1 MQTEKK
7 AIRLTNKTAIALR
20 RTAKKV
26 QNAYRWTAVVLTVL
40 LAAVSVVLGMR
51 WLAAVPIVLAA
62 AVGLDAI
69 LFTAARSQ
77 YLHFVSQAI
86 CTEAAA
92 RNMRGE
98 HHEDSRRRQA
108 MDDVRKIKED
118 LMRSFDGEDD
128 DLLPPSETFTKKEAQ
143 HFDDALDVQ
152 PAVGED
158 GYAHR
163 RRRPFTVIK
172 NEQVE

>member
-26 QNAYRWTAVVLTVL
+26 QNAYRWTAIVLTVI
-40 LAAVSVVLGMR
+40 LAVVSVILGMQ
-51 WLAAVPIVLAA
+51 WLPAVPLILAG
-62 AVGLDAI
+62 AVGLDAA
-69 LFTAARSQ
+69 LFAAARSR

-92 RNMRGE
+92 RTMRGE
-98 HHEDSRRRQA
+98 NREEKRKRQA
-108 MDDVRKIKED
+108 MDDVIKIKAD
-118 LMRSFDGEDD
+118 LMNAFEEEDD
-128 DLLPPSETFTKKEAQ
+128 DLLPPTGAFAKKLNVEQAREER
-143 HFDDALDVQ
+143 
-152 PAVGED
+152 PAVGSD
-158 GYAHR
+158 TMHR

-172 NEQVE
+172 SEQVK

>member
-26 QNAYRWTAVVLTVL
+26 QNAYRWTAIVLTVI
-40 LAAVSVVLGMR
+40 LAVVSVILGMR
-51 WLAAVPIVLAA
+51 WLPAVPLVLAA
-62 AVGLDAI
+62 AVGLDAA
-69 LFTAARSQ
+69 LFTAARSK

-98 HHEDSRRRQA
+98 NREDKRKRQA
-108 MDDVRKIKED
+108 MDDVMKIKAD
-118 LMRSFDGEDD
+118 LMSAFDGEDD
-128 DLLPPSETFTKKEAQ
+128 DLLPPSKSFAKKP
-143 HFDDALDVQ
+143 DAEQ
-152 PAVGED
+152 MREERPAVGSD
-158 GYAHR
+158 TMHR

-172 NEQVE
+172 NEQVK